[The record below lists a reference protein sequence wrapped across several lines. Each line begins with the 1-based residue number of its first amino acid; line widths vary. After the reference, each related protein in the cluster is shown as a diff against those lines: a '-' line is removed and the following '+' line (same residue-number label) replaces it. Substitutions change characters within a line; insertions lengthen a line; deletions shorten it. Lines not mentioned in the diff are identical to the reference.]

1 MKPGGRNSRSAI
13 LAPFEVRSFRFQWP
27 ADLLT
32 SWGSEMEILIL
43 GWYIIT
49 ATGSVLLL
57 TVYGSLQ
64 YVGTL
69 IAPLFGLAGDRLGHR
84 NVLCAMRVVYAA
96 MAGLMT
102 LLAALNVLTP
112 LAVMLVATVVG
123 LVRPSDLA
131 MRNALVAETMPGDRL
146 MAAMGVAR
154 TTSDSARVV
163 GSLAGAALFAL
174 LGMALAY
181 VVITTF
187 YVVGFGLTLG
197 VGAPRPS
204 GAMARLSLWRDLR
217 EGLAYV
223 WDTPASLAAMWL
235 ALLVNTTAFPLT
247 LGLLP
252 YVAREIYHVGQTGL
266 GLLVASFAVGALA
279 GSIAVSFAGRSI
291 RAGRMMIIFTM
302 VWYGMLLGF
311 VHVPGIVGGWI
322 SLVLAGFAQS
332 LCMVPMAVMLLHGA
346 GARFRGRVMGVRML
360 AIYGLPIGLLAAGS
374 LIERF
379 GFAAT
384 ASAYCVAGLLLTGV
398 IAARWRAALWPLDA
412 AANGG
417 VNGGVNGAPTRA
429 PTRAPRTKREDESH

>member
-1 MKPGGRNSRSAI
+1 MDQRRADVRNPVQVNASRRNSRSEI
-13 LAPFEVRSFRFQWP
+13 LAPFAVRSFRFQWP

-32 SWGSEMEILIL
+32 SWAGEMEILIL
-43 GWYIIT
+43 GWYILT

-64 YVGTL
+64 YAGTL
-69 IAPLFGLAGDRLGHR
+69 IAPMFGLAGDRLGHR
-84 NVLCAMRVVYAA
+84 NVLCAMRVVYASL
-96 MAGLMT
+96 AGLMT
-102 LLAALNVLTP
+102 VLAALDVLSP
-112 LAVMLVATVVG
+112 PAVLVIATVVG

-154 TTSDSARVV
+154 TTADSARVV
-163 GSLAGAALFAL
+163 GSLAGAGLFAL
-174 LGMALAY
+174 LGMAPAY
-181 VVITTF
+181 IVITAF
-187 YVVGFGLTLG
+187 YTTGFGLTLG
-197 VGAPRPS
+197 VGAPRPA
-204 GAMARLSLWRDLR
+204 GTMAPLSLWRDLR

-235 ALLVNTTAFPLT
+235 AFLVNMTAFPLT

-266 GLLVASFAVGALA
+266 GSLVASFAFGALA
-279 GSIAVSFAGRSI
+279 GSIAISFAGRSI
-291 RAGRMMIIFTM
+291 RPARMMIIYTG
-302 VWYGMLLGF
+302 VWYAMLLGF
-311 VHVPGIVGGWI
+311 VHIPGITGGRVA
-322 SLVLAGFAQS
+322 LVLAGFAQS

-346 GARFRGRVMGVRML
+346 SPRFRGRVMGVRML
-360 AIYGLPIGLLAAGS
+360 AIYGLPIGLLTAGA

-398 IAARWRAALWPLDA
+398 IAIRWHAALWPLDA
-412 AANGG
+412 PAN
-417 VNGGVNGAPTRA
+417 AR
-429 PTRAPRTKREDESH
+429 

>member
-1 MKPGGRNSRSAI
+1 VNPGGRNSRSEI
-13 LAPFEVRSFRFQWP
+13 LAPFAVRSFRFQWP

-32 SWGSEMEILIL
+32 SWAGEMEILIL

-49 ATGSVLLL
+49 ETGSVLLL

-64 YVGTL
+64 YAGTL

-84 NVLCAMRVVYAA
+84 NVLCTMRVVYAA
-96 MAGLMT
+96 VAGLMT
-102 LLAALNVLTP
+102 LLAVLNVLTP
-112 LAVMLVATVVG
+112 LAVMAVATVVG

-154 TTSDSARVV
+154 TTTDSARVV

-174 LGMALAY
+174 LGMAPAY

-187 YVVGFGLTLG
+187 YAIGFGLTLG

-204 GAMARLSLWRDLR
+204 AAMARLSLWRDLR
-217 EGLAYV
+217 EGLTYV
-223 WDTPASLAAMWL
+223 WDTLASLAAMWL
-235 ALLVNTTAFPLT
+235 ALLVNATAFPLT

-266 GLLVASFAVGALA
+266 GLLVAGFAFGALA
-279 GSIAVSFAGRSI
+279 GSIATSFAGRSI
-291 RAGRMMIIFTM
+291 RPGRMMIIFTI
-302 VWYGMLLGF
+302 VWYGMLLAF

-384 ASAYCVAGLLLTGV
+384 ASAYCVAGLLLTGA
-398 IAARWRAALWPLDA
+398 IATRWRTALWPLDA
-412 AANGG
+412 PANARGP
-417 VNGGVNGAPTRA
+417 NET
-429 PTRAPRTKREDESH
+429 